1 MNLQK
6 EIQQIEEAE
15 KGCEVK
21 KALAGALEKVERE
34 FNRTEEKMSKGIS
47 DKVAELEA
55 RISDI
60 EKKDK
65 KFLPPLVEI
74 RSYGYT
80 NKFFFL
86 GRDISKIATKATLIL
101 DGGEAQSLDLS
112 LDLKALANDVYKDK
126 ANSGLKMR

>member
-21 KALAGALEKVERE
+21 EALAGALERVERE
-34 FNRTEEKMSKGIS
+34 FNRTEE
-47 DKVAELEA
+47 KVAELEA

-80 NKFFFL
+80 NKLFFL
-86 GRDISKIATKATLIL
+86 GRDISKIAEKATLTL
-101 DGGEAQSLDLS
+101 DGETQSLDLS

>member
-21 KALAGALEKVERE
+21 EALAGALRKVERE
-34 FNRTEEKMSKGIS
+34 FNRTEE
-47 DKVAELEA
+47 KVAELEA

-80 NKFFFL
+80 NKLFYL
-86 GRDISKIATKATLIL
+86 GRDISKIATKATLTL
-101 DGGEAQSLDLS
+101 AGGETQSLDLS

>member
-1 MNLQK
+1 MNLQN

-80 NKFFFL
+80 NKLFFL
-86 GRDISKIATKATLIL
+86 GRDISKIAEKATLTL
-101 DGGEAQSLDLS
+101 DGETQSIDLS

-126 ANSGLKMR
+126 ANSGLKIR

>member
-1 MNLQK
+1 
-6 EIQQIEEAE
+6 
-15 KGCEVK
+15 
-21 KALAGALEKVERE
+21 
-34 FNRTEEKMSKGIS
+34 MSKGIS

-65 KFLPPLVEI
+65 
-74 RSYGYT
+74 
-80 NKFFFL
+80 KFFFL

>member
-1 MNLQK
+1 MNLQR

-21 KALAGALEKVERE
+21 NALAGALEKVERE
-34 FNRTEEKMSKGIS
+34 FNRTEE
-47 DKVAELEA
+47 KVAELEA

-80 NKFFFL
+80 NKLFFL
-86 GRDISKIATKATLIL
+86 GRDISKIAEKATLTL
-101 DGGEAQSLDLS
+101 DGETQSLDLS